1 MIADF
6 IRLVLTNIPLAG
18 FLLALLIPTLLPD
31 KTGHRAEQ
39 YLSWLLL
46 LSIGFTS
53 LWAGLYHTLAP
64 QTAAAFIGWQVSPF
78 QFEMGVSDIA
88 LGVVAMV
95 AFWRSLAFKSAVVLW
110 VVIEFVGLVYG
121 HLQQILDAGNHA
133 PGNAGI
139 LLGLTIVH
147 VLLLPLLLFMARRH
161 RLDVAV
167 QPT

>member
-6 IRLVLTNIPLAG
+6 IRLVLTNIPLVG
-18 FLLALLIPTLLPD
+18 FLLALLIPTVLPNRNIN
-31 KTGHRAEQ
+31 RAER

-53 LWAGLYHTLAP
+53 LWAGLYHTLSP

-88 LGVVAMV
+88 LGIVAMV
-95 AFWRSLAFKSAVVLW
+95 SFWRSLEFKAAVVLW
-110 VVIEFVGLVYG
+110 VTIEFAGLVYG
-121 HLQQILDAGNHA
+121 HFQQILSTGNHA

-139 LLGLTIVH
+139 LLIITVVH
-147 VLLLPLLLFMARRH
+147 VVLLPLLLIMARRSM
-161 RLDVAV
+161 R
-167 QPT
+167 TR